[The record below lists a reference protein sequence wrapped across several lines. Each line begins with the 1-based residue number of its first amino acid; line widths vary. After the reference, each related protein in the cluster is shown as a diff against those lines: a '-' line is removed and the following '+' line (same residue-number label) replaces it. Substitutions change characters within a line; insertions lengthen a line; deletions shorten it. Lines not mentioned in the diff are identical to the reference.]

1 MARTVLVENL
11 RRLSLRI
18 LQSHQAIVG
27 GERFADRLV
36 VAVDEGPDALAARI
50 AELEAAH
57 ADAPPAFLLRLSQR
71 LTGIEGDLGPV
82 ADWLETA
89 LEKRGTDLERLAT
102 SEHQQQAADQ
112 VSIANTITSM
122 RLLDALE
129 WREFFERVSVV
140 EQILREDPAG
150 VYPRMEFEAGTA
162 TGTPWRDS
170 RNAAA

>member
-71 LTGIEGDLGPV
+71 LTGIEVTWARSLTGWKPRSRSGGP
-82 ADWLETA
+82 
-89 LEKRGTDLERLAT
+89 T
-102 SEHQQQAADQ
+102 SSASRPA
-112 VSIANTITSM
+112 STSS
-122 RLLDALE
+122 RPPT
-129 WREFFERVSVV
+129 R
-140 EQILREDPAG
+140 
-150 VYPRMEFEAGTA
+150 YP
-162 TGTPWRDS
+162 
-170 RNAAA
+170 